1 MILLTIKQ
9 LKNKNMRVM
18 HTLGAV
24 LIVILILAS
33 SCAVKRYTLD
43 PGFYSSGSDLG
54 LVLIKNDISTRR
66 SGQSALGM
74 AVTDN
79 TKYDSQLKVV
89 DRKLHPERKF
99 KTMYSNLFESKGKS
113 FKIMD
118 INYDVD
124 HFAEFSSPGGEKEFY
139 KADIRSLQDEYH
151 IDELMIVTID
161 YGLNQNYSGMF
172 EAGKGGYSHIVT
184 QIVNLADNSII
195 YKGETWG
202 NGRLEKGWD
211 TPPDYEPLRMAIDA
225 AINQALESERERY

>member
-1 MILLTIKQ
+1 MKAVYKLI
-9 LKNKNMRVM
+9 N
-18 HTLGAV
+18 V
-24 LIVILILAS
+24 LIIILIAS
-33 SCAVKRYTLD
+33 SCAVKKYTLD

-74 AVTDN
+74 AVTNN
-79 TKYDSQLKVV
+79 TKYDTQLKVV
-89 DRKLHPERKF
+89 DPKLHPERKF
-99 KTMYSNLFESKGKS
+99 KTMYSNLFESRGKS
-113 FKIMD
+113 LKIVD
-118 INYDVD
+118 IDLNGE
-124 HFAEFSSPGGEKEFY
+124 HLRAFSSPDGEKKYY
-139 KADIRSLQDEYH
+139 KADIRSLKDKYN

-172 EAGKGGYSHIVT
+172 EAGKGGYAHVIS

-195 YKGETWG
+195 YKGEAWG

-225 AINQALESERERY
+225 AINQAIESERTSY